1 MSVVHVLQL
10 NNHPADITSLFVEE
24 YMNFYFKHMTVLNVK
39 KQCDLFKVNFCGC
52 QQQKICTFCH
62 FITVSA
68 IWPHWLPTDCR
79 LTADWLQT
87 DCRLTA
93 DWLQIDCRL
102 TADWQQTDAVFTHQS
117 HSEGGNCLQAVAD
130 LISVFQ
136 ATISKAMRLHDH
148 CTRSQ

>member
-68 IWPHWLPTDCR
+68 IWPHWL
-79 LTADWLQT
+79 QT

-93 DWLQIDCRL
+93 DWCCLHTPKSFWRWQLPASGCRPDLRLPSNNFKGNEIARSLHTVAVILVVLQSS
-102 TADWQQTDAVFTHQS
+102 TTFFP
-117 HSEGGNCLQAVAD
+117 N
-130 LISVFQ
+130 
-136 ATISKAMRLHDH
+136 AT
-148 CTRSQ
+148 T